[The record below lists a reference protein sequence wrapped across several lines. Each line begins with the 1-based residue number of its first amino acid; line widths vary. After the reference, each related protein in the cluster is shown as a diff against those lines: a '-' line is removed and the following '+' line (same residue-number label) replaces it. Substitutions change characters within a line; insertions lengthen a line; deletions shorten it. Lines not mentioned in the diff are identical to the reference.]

1 MLDPA
6 WASTPVILWVA
17 LVGLLALLV
26 VRTVRRDRRE
36 YQRFKRYRTT
46 ARRQR
51 MMRRWLLDSFLSFGV
66 LSVLLLLLAGRYVAP
81 LAQELTTWPGVRDIR
96 GWFIHAPGTSWGVV
110 VGLAVGFTIV
120 TVFGLRAAR
129 TEAGVPMIGD
139 IAAMLPRNR
148 QELAIGAAMSV
159 NAGVV
164 EELMFRLALP
174 AVIFGATGS
183 AIAAVA
189 GSVLF
194 FGALHL
200 YQGVSGIIGTTVI
213 GAIFMLAY
221 AVSGT
226 ILLPIVLHALF
237 DLRSLVLIPMAVY
250 RVHLVDA
257 RASRIIA
264 PRLMAPSMVVP
275 VTSSPVVS
283 SQVASS
289 PAASSPVASSPA
301 ASLPAPSLPAPSSP
315 QQQKDSAV

>member
-6 WASTPVILWVA
+6 WAYTPVILWVA

-26 VRTVRRDRRE
+26 LRTVRRDRKE

-46 ARRQR
+46 ARRQW

-66 LSVLLLLLAGRYVAP
+66 LSTVLLLLAGRYVSP

-96 GWFIHAPGTSWGVV
+96 GWFIHAPGVSWAVV
-110 VGLAVGFTIV
+110 IGLTVGLTVV
-120 TVFGLRAAR
+120 TVLGLRAAR
-129 TEAGVPMIGD
+129 ASDEVPMIGD

-148 QELAIGAAMSV
+148 QELALGAAMSV

-183 AIAAVA
+183 AVAAVA

-200 YQGVSGIIGTTVI
+200 YQGANGIIGTTVV
-213 GAIFMLAY
+213 GALFMLAY

-226 ILLPIVLHALF
+226 IVVPIVLHALF
-237 DLRSLVLIPMAVY
+237 DLRSLVLIPVVVY
-250 RVHLVDA
+250 RVQLVDG
-257 RASRIIA
+257 RVTRIVA
-264 PRLMAPSMVVP
+264 PRLVAPGAGSVGSGAVGLGS
-275 VTSSPVVS
+275 VGSGSPPHESV
-283 SQVASS
+283 
-289 PAASSPVASSPA
+289 
-301 ASLPAPSLPAPSSP
+301 
-315 QQQKDSAV
+315 